1 MTDPIAITLVEE
13 TSYKVLV
20 AGAGGFSFGGAPFSL
35 ADGTPFCPTQYFKT
49 LGLLEPDA
57 LFWLPVIV
65 VNALPTPLSFYDF
78 WSKHSSQTHSPTESE
93 LVGTHFDPL
102 FNKSLGSWADPW
114 LLKTGQSGDSLQ
126 PNTIPGH
133 RPHPT
138 KPGSTLYGLGAFGF
152 SGDNQNFSN
161 DGGIRLQYGDGST
174 PKLGICWSVGF
185 TPNTVGVTADM
196 SAYKN
201 DLGTFYSQTADTK
214 NVLYSDNGAVK
225 ITACL
230 APRRVSSQA
239 HKGFSDEAERVWPV
253 PGITE
258 VDNYTDPDQTPALIV
273 AVEPK

>member
-1 MTDPIAITLVEE
+1 MPDPIAVTLVEE
-13 TSYKVLV
+13 ASYKDLV
-20 AGAGGFSFGGAPFSL
+20 SGAGGFIFGGASFFL

-57 LFWLPVIV
+57 LFWLPVLV
-65 VNALPTPLSFYDF
+65 VNGLPTPLSFYDF
-78 WSKHSSQTHSPTESE
+78 WPKHSAQTHAPTESD

-102 FNKSLGSWADPW
+102 FNKSLGSWADLW
-114 LLKTGQSGDSLQ
+114 RLKTGQPGDSLQ

-152 SGDNQNFSN
+152 SGDNQLCSN
-161 DGGIRLQYGDGST
+161 EGGIRLQYGDGST
-174 PKLGICWSVGF
+174 PKLGICWSVGK
-185 TPNTVGVTADM
+185 TPNTVGVAADM

-201 DLGTFYSQTADTK
+201 DMGTFYSQTADTK
-214 NVLYSDNGAVK
+214 NVLYSDSGGVK

-230 APRRVSSQA
+230 ALRRVSAIA
-239 HKGFSDEAERVWPV
+239 HTGFLDEAERLSPV
-253 PGITE
+253 AGITDL
-258 VDNYTDPDQTPALIV
+258 DNYTDPNQTPAIIV